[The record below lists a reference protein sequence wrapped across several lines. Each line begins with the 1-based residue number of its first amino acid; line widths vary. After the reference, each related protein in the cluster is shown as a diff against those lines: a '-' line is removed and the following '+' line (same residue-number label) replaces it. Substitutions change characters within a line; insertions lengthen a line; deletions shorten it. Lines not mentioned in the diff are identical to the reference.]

1 MITDLLVTLLTFALW
16 GIIAW
21 IVLSYVVNFG
31 RVPGD
36 HPVSRAYR
44 FLASRIGSMI
54 LLPIRRAIPPLRL
67 GAMNLDLSPLILIFG
82 ISILIRIL
90 R

>member
-1 MITDLLVTLLTFALW
+1 MTDILVTLLTFALW
-16 GIIAW
+16 AIIAW

-36 HPVSRAYR
+36 HPVSRVYR
-44 FLASRIGSMI
+44 FLAGIIDPI
-54 LLPIRRAIPPLRL
+54 LMPIRRAIPPLRMGGL
-67 GAMNLDLSPLILIFG
+67 NLDLSPIILIFG
-82 ISILIRIL
+82 ISILINIL